1 MKPQSAGHV
10 CCRDMHHILPLN
22 LIPLPHWATQ
32 CSHPGRSPGWK
43 TDGHPLKAHLHFC
56 FQFTNCV
63 KCDIVHSTTG
73 IISSTQRFRKHWAI
87 VTTVWRT
94 ASKQASKLWK
104 QHTEAHQ
111 SRAQGKNSQS
121 FSGHDLICLT
131 PFVNLLFMTPQ
142 YSRIPGSELRTGFIS
157 FSCVVTS
164 HDLLLSTV
172 AGTIEPCQWP
182 SD

>member
-1 MKPQSAGHV
+1 MLTSWEESRMENRRTSFESTLALLLSVHQLCEMWYCSQ
-10 CCRDMHHILPLN
+10 HHRNHLKY
-22 LIPLPHWATQ
+22 TKVQ
-32 CSHPGRSPGWK
+32 K
-43 TDGHPLKAHLHFC
+43 TLSYSD
-56 FQFTNCV
+56 
-63 KCDIVHSTTG
+63 HS
-73 IISSTQRFRKHWAI
+73 
-87 VTTVWRT
+87 VEDC
-94 ASKQASKLWK
+94 KQASKLWK